1 MVFFCKSIYNL
12 YLCLLCTSDNQAS
25 NSDVMV
31 EISGRVDFIVWECRL
46 CQTDLDSGRLWL

>member
-1 MVFFCKSIYNL
+1 MVLFCKSIYNL